1 MKGDFTRDSFDP
13 KKHFQQLLMQQG
25 RVQLDADWNEQAA
38 ISLRRDETT
47 VEDIVGSCGG
57 PADNAAF
64 RIITDKKELL
74 KLKLDA
80 KRIPFALSAGRYYVH
95 GRQCEV
101 EAPFSF
107 MRQPDHVEK
116 ELSEGNYLIYL
127 DVWQRHITMLEDSAL
142 RESALGGP
150 DTATRVKTVWQVRAA
165 ALDAKL
171 DRDVPTFDICHLAA
185 KDFDKEKRLA
195 LPEMAART
203 TKVTADSEPCIVPAS
218 AGYRGLENQLYRV
231 EIHVPGAIGTATFKW
246 SRENGSIV
254 ARITDGK
261 DLPNLIVAS
270 TGPDANL
277 GFHQGDIV
285 EIIHDSDELEGRHGG
300 LAKIGEIVDPS
311 TGKIKLQQLGSE
323 PMPVTIKNDSNPRL
337 RRWENYGTV
346 AVDATVNEGFVAIE
360 NGIEIKFQLP
370 TNAEF
375 RTGDFW
381 QIPARAAI
389 SNAPSGLI
397 EWPVEEKL
405 AAFFAPQGIVHFY
418 CRLGVVSIDKDGDAE
433 LKSDC
438 RCLWPALS
446 TVPRLFYVSGDGQE
460 VMPDLKKGAS
470 KHTKLPCPL
479 IVGVA
484 NGHCNEGLKSV
495 RFDVVNTVS
504 NPSEGL
510 VSVAGGT
517 PTQSFAIVQLD
528 AMGLAKVDFYLDA
541 TNPVQQVVAR
551 LLDSQS
557 NPVSLPLIF
566 NAQLSVASQ
575 VAYKP
580 GSCEGLSQR
589 VTVQDA
595 IDRLADQ
602 ISIYKVSGDAQST
615 IGGQPL
621 PELIVVLVANQCGP
635 VSGVPVTFRV
645 QSGGGSV
652 KPTEPILTDANGLAE
667 CQWILGGTSAAQELQ
682 ASIAEKRGR
691 AVAPVE
697 VRFTAR
703 VPSGEATQPGVR
715 IKGVFRKLGPLKLGS
730 TIPISEMDSG
740 LRIECD
746 FDIDKATVEDPN
758 LKRGEPTCFVTVEVP
773 FPMTLEQI
781 RLWGDTGLVGYTP
794 IVLAADVVV
803 NGNQIS
809 WNPSSIA
816 VGGLTKV
823 LNGLNQF
830 QGRLGDRI
838 LARLTLKGNFIWAVS
853 SGRENKLYLDGETVR
868 FDPTDESGT
877 PLGKACGVRLPSG
890 DGRRGGDFEMWFWL
904 TKG

>member
-13 KKHFQQLLMQQG
+13 KKHFQQVLMQQG

-38 ISLRRDETT
+38 IAMRRHETT

-57 PADNAAF
+57 PEDNAAF
-64 RIITDKKELL
+64 RIITDKKELEAL
-74 KLKLDA
+74 KLEA
-80 KRIPFALSAGRYYVH
+80 KGTPFALSAGRYYVH

-107 MRQPDHVEK
+107 LHQPDHVEK
-116 ELSEGNYLIYL
+116 ELSEGDYLIYL
-127 DVWQRHITMLEDSAL
+127 DVWQRHITMLEDGSL

-171 DRDVPTFDICHLAA
+171 DPDLTTPSLCHLAA
-185 KDFDKEKRLA
+185 KDFDKETRLA

-203 TKVTADSEPCIVPAS
+203 TKATADSEPCTIPAS

-231 EIHVPGAIGTATFKW
+231 EIHDPGAIGTATFKW
-246 SRENGSIV
+246 SRENGSIIT
-254 ARITDGK
+254 RITDGK
-261 DLPNLIVAS
+261 NLPNLIVAS

-277 GFHQGDIV
+277 GLQEGDIV
-285 EIIHDSDELEGRHGG
+285 EVIHDSDELAGRPGG
-300 LAKIGEIVDPS
+300 LAKIGEMVDPS
-311 TGKIKLQQLGSE
+311 MGKIKLQQLGSE
-323 PMPVTIKNDSNPRL
+323 PMPGTINSDSNPRL
-337 RRWENYGTV
+337 RRWENYEKV
-346 AVDATVNEGFVAIE
+346 AVDAAVNEGFLPIE
-360 NGIEIKFQLP
+360 NGIEIKFHLP

-375 RTGDFW
+375 RTGDYW

-397 EWPVEEKL
+397 EWPVQENL
-405 AAFFAPQGIVHFY
+405 AAFCPLQGIVHSY

-433 LKSDC
+433 LISDC

-460 VMPDLKKGAS
+460 VMPDLQKGAS

-479 IVGVA
+479 MVGVA
-484 NGHCNEGLKSV
+484 NGQCIEGLKSV

-510 VSVAGGT
+510 VVVAGGT
-517 PTQSFAIVQLD
+517 PTQSFEIVQLD
-528 AMGLAKVDFYLDA
+528 AVGLAKVDFYLDA

-551 LLDSQS
+551 LLDLQS

-575 VAYKP
+575 VAYQP
-580 GSCEGLSQR
+580 GSCAGLSGR

-595 IDRLADQ
+595 IDRLAEQ
-602 ISIYKVSGDAQST
+602 IRIYKVSGDAQST
-615 IGGQPL
+615 AGGQPL
-621 PELIVVLVANQCGP
+621 PEPIVVLVANQCGP
-635 VSGVPVTFRV
+635 VPSVPVTFKV
-645 QSGGGSV
+645 LSGGGSV
-652 KPTEPILTDANGLAE
+652 KPTEPTLTDANGRAD
-667 CQWILGGTSAAQELQ
+667 CQWILGGSSATQELQ
-682 ASIAEKRGR
+682 ATMVDKVGLSA
-691 AVAPVE
+691 APMD

-703 VPSGEATQPGVR
+703 VLSGDAAQPSVR
-715 IKGVFRKLGPLKLGS
+715 IKGVFRLPGPLRLGS
-730 TIPISEMDSG
+730 NIPVSELGTG
-740 LRIECD
+740 LRIDCD
-746 FDIDKATVEDPN
+746 HDIDKATVEDPN

-773 FPMTLEQI
+773 LPLTQDQI
-781 RLWGDTGLVGYTP
+781 RFWGDTGLVGYTP
-794 IVLAADVVV
+794 IVLAANVVV

-809 WNPSSIA
+809 WTPSPEAIS
-816 VGGLTKV
+816 GLTKAF
-823 LNGLNQF
+823 NAMNQF
-830 QGRLGDRI
+830 QGRLGERI
-838 LARLTLKGNFIWAVS
+838 LARLTLKGNFIWATS
-853 SGRENKLYLDGETVR
+853 SGRENKLYLDGEAVR

-877 PLGKACGVRLPSG
+877 GKEFGVRLPSG

-904 TKG
+904 TRG